1 MEKVAT
7 AEAAVVSSEPG
18 ESGSGI
24 EPDPVEQP
32 EGASEFQQV
41 LQDHK
46 RRSYRK
52 SPQQCH
58 VLLVCCKGALVPSWF
73 LTMILKG
80 FSKQPLQGKADV
92 YQIKKHVLSGLGLC
106 QLYWICLSM
115 AAAADRAWCGSRAGA
130 AHTE

>member
-24 EPDPVEQP
+24 GPDPVEQP

-52 SPQQCH
+52 SSAMSYWFAA
-58 VLLVCCKGALVPSWF
+58 KGP
-73 LTMILKG
+73 
-80 FSKQPLQGKADV
+80 
-92 YQIKKHVLSGLGLC
+92 LC
-106 QLYWICLSM
+106 Q
-115 AAAADRAWCGSRAGA
+115 AGF
-130 AHTE
+130 